1 MQRPQLHI
9 LCKLRDFAARNPRQN
24 RFHAYRPESSNMA
37 LVTYISHDG
46 NSIEVNVSPG
56 TSVMQAAVDNMIDGI
71 VGECGGSCS
80 CATCHCYVD
89 ETWVSRIPAASGME
103 KDMLE
108 CVLEPRP
115 NSRLSCQIVVTDA
128 LDGLV
133 IRLPESQ
140 F

>member
-1 MQRPQLHI
+1 MPQVS
-9 LCKLRDFAARNPRQN
+9 
-24 RFHAYRPESSNMA
+24 Y
-37 LVTYISHDG
+37 VSHDG
-46 NSIEVNVSPG
+46 SVMEVDVPAG
-56 TSVMQAAVDNMIDGI
+56 TSVMQGAVDNMIDGI
-71 VGECGGSCS
+71 VAECGGSCS

-89 ETWVSRIPAASGME
+89 EAWLDRIPPPSGME

-115 NSRLSCQIVVTDA
+115 NSRLSCQVVITEE

-133 IRLPESQ
+133 VRLPESQ

>member
-1 MQRPQLHI
+1 MP
-9 LCKLRDFAARNPRQN
+9 
-24 RFHAYRPESSNMA
+24 

-46 NSIEVNVSPG
+46 SSYEIEVPVG
-56 TSVMQAAVDNMIDGI
+56 TSVMQGAVDNMIDGI

-89 ETWVSRIPAASGME
+89 EAWIGKLKAPYGME

-115 NSRLSCQIVVTDA
+115 NSRLSCQIRLKDEV
-128 LDGLV
+128 DGLV
-133 IRLPESQ
+133 VRIAVED
-140 F
+140 

>member
-1 MQRPQLHI
+1 MP
-9 LCKLRDFAARNPRQN
+9 
-24 RFHAYRPESSNMA
+24 

-46 NSIEVNVSPG
+46 AINEIEVSNGS
-56 TSVMQAAVDNMIDGI
+56 SVMQGAVDNMIDGI
-71 VGECGGSCS
+71 VAECGGACS

-89 ETWVSRIPAASGME
+89 EAWLDRIPPADAME

-108 CVLEPRP
+108 CVLEPQP
-115 NSRLSCQIVVTDA
+115 GSRLSCQIKLTPA

-133 IRLPESQ
+133 VRLPESQ

>member
-1 MQRPQLHI
+1 
-9 LCKLRDFAARNPRQN
+9 
-24 RFHAYRPESSNMA
+24 MA
-37 LVTYISHDG
+37 TVTYISHDG
-46 NSIEVNVSPG
+46 NSIDVDVPPG

-71 VGECGGSCS
+71 VGECGGSCG

-89 ETWVSRIPAASGME
+89 EKWVARVPPVSGME

-115 NSRLSCQIVVTDA
+115 NSRLGCQIVVTES